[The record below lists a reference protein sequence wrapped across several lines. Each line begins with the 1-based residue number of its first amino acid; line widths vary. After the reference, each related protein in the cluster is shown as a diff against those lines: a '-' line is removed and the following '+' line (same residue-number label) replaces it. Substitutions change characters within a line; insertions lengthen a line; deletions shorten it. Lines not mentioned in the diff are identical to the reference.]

1 MKTRLGG
8 LDAKIEPHVSI
19 GGMRTV
25 IDGLTLEKTG
35 SYLRYTGETV
45 AF

>member
-8 LDAKIEPHVSI
+8 LDAKIEPADRI
-19 GGMRTV
+19 GGMRKV
-25 IDGLTLEKTG
+25 IAGLTLEATG
-35 SYLRYTGETV
+35 GYIRYTGETV